1 MTETALFVGGK
12 MDGKVMVLK
21 KGVERVD
28 IFPEGVLAKETY
40 YRQTLYTGTKEIP
53 IYLISIESPDSLIP
67 LLIGG
72 YREK

>member
-53 IYLISIESPDSLIP
+53 IYLISTESPDSLIP

-72 YREK
+72 YRVK